1 MDSNFKFNLPESIRN
16 RLRVLPSLPSLNTI
30 QGALREL
37 MDAEEKS
44 TFRLVSIL
52 RKDPSLAARLLQS
65 VNSPEY
71 GLAERVN
78 SLEDA
83 VIQVGA
89 QTLRSLVL
97 MAPVV
102 SDLKVLAGPTSASW
116 RDLWKHSVSVALL
129 TQDILV
135 GTGGAEG
142 DLDYV
147 AGLLHD
153 VGWILIRSAFPIQY
167 TEIARRIVA
176 GEGSAEE
183 IELSVLGVS
192 HSVLGAWYLSEQK
205 LDPVLCL
212 AALHHESPSLSLG
225 AERNV
230 AAVNI
235 ADHFAL
241 SLNRGHAGESKPAKS
256 DIWKESIGWDILF
269 GDATQSGR
277 RFAQRRLEIGSAR
290 LMTIADTVI

>member
-1 MDSNFKFNLPESIRN
+1 MDSNFKFNLPESVRN
-16 RLRVLPSLPSLNTI
+16 RLKVIPSLPSLNTI

-65 VNSPEY
+65 VNSPAY

-89 QTLRSLVL
+89 QTLRTLVL

-102 SDLKVLAGPTSASW
+102 SDLKTLAGPTAASW

-135 GTGGAEG
+135 GAGGAEG

-153 VGWILIRSAFPIQY
+153 VGWILIRSAFPLQY
-167 TEIARRIVA
+167 TEIARRIAA
-176 GEGSAEE
+176 GEGLPQE

-192 HSVLGAWYLSEQK
+192 HSILGAWYLSEQK

-212 AALHHESPSLSLG
+212 AALHHECPTSSFGS
-225 AERNV
+225 ERNV
-230 AAVNI
+230 AAVHI
-235 ADHFAL
+235 ADQFAL
-241 SLNRGHAGESKPAKS
+241 SLNRGHAGEVKRVKP
-256 DIWKESIGWDILF
+256 DGWKESVGWDILF

-277 RFAQRRLEIGSAR
+277 RFAQRRLEISSAR
-290 LMTIADTVI
+290 LMAIADTVI